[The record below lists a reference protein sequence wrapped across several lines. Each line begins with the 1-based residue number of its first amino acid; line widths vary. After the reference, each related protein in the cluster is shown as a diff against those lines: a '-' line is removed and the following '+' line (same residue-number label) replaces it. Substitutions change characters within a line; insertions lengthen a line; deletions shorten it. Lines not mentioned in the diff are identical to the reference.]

1 MRKIT
6 KGQPPASFSDW
17 VSQKPDDKDEYQ
29 WFEEIYTLERWDV
42 LSDLAHH
49 NAQEQFYLC
58 AYCCDRING
67 LTGINADTM
76 NEHVEAR
83 STHRSRSLDHTN
95 IVASCK
101 TKHQC
106 DSAHKNQFLPLT
118 PLMDECET
126 EFKFK
131 ISGRV
136 EGLTDRAKEAIRVLN
151 LGDDERHN
159 RALIEKRKQ
168 LSHDLMLYT
177 HGLDPEERLEDEQL
191 LQSVI
196 DDLLTPQ
203 DGKLEPFAPVV
214 ANILRNWINS

>member
-6 KGQPPASFSDW
+6 KDQPPISFSDW
-17 VSQKPDDKDEYQ
+17 VSQKPANKNENQ
-29 WFEEIYTLERWDV
+29 WFAEMYNQKSWDLV
-42 LSDLAHH
+42 ADLGHH

-58 AYCCDRING
+58 AYCCARI
-67 LTGINADTM
+67 TGDYTDTV

-83 STHRSRSLDHTN
+83 SITPHRSLDPTN

-101 TKHQC
+101 TKNQC
-106 DSAHKNQFLPLT
+106 DSAHQNQALPLT

-126 EFKFK
+126 ELKFN

-151 LGDDERHN
+151 LGNDEVSN
-159 RALIEKRKQ
+159 KALIEKRKQ
-168 LSHDLMLYT
+168 LSHGLMYM
-177 HGLDPEERLEDEQL
+177 HGIDPEQGLEDDEL

-214 ANILRNWINS
+214 VNILRNWIS

>member
-6 KGQPPASFSDW
+6 KDQPPASFRDW
-17 VSQKPDDKDEYQ
+17 VSQKPVDKDEYQ
-29 WFEEIYTLERWDV
+29 WFEEIYTLKRWDI

-58 AYCCDRING
+58 AYCCDRVNG
-67 LTGINADTM
+67 LFGEHADTM
-76 NEHVEAR
+76 NEHVDAR
-83 STHRSRSLDHTN
+83 STHRSRSLDYSN

-106 DSAHKNQFLPLT
+106 DLAHKNQALPLT

-126 EFKFK
+126 ELKFK

-136 EGLTDRAKEAIRVLN
+136 EGLTDPAKEAIRVLN
-151 LGDDERHN
+151 LGDDERN
-159 RALIEKRKQ
+159 NSALIEKRKQ
-168 LSHDLMLYT
+168 LSHGLMYK
-177 HGLDPEERLEDEQL
+177 HGIDPEQGLEDDEL

-214 ANILRNWINS
+214 VNILRNWIS